1 MEAIAKLT
9 ARKKGTEAVH
19 IIIDTPRGSRNKFK
33 YDETLHLF
41 KLRGVLPAGAVFPF
55 DFGFI
60 PGTGGEDGDPLD
72 ALLLLDEPTFVG
84 CLVQAR
90 LIGVIEAEQTEEGE
104 TVRNDRLIAVAE
116 QSNNHRDVKSINQLS
131 GNLLEEIEHFFV
143 SYNQAKGKSF
153 VTLGR
158 FGPERADKLLTA
170 GIKQQ
175 TTKAKAKGKGAR

>member
-1 MEAIAKLT
+1 MEAIAKIT
-9 ARKKGTEAVH
+9 AREKGTEAVH

-33 YDETLHLF
+33 YDEELHLF

-60 PGTGGEDGDPLD
+60 PDTSGEDGDPLD

-90 LIGVIEAEQTEEGE
+90 LIGVIEAEQTEAGE

-116 QSNNHRDVKSINQLS
+116 HSNNHRDVESIDHLS
-131 GNLLEEIEHFFV
+131 GNLLEEIEYFFV
-143 SYNQAKGKSF
+143 SYNQAKGKQF
-153 VTLGR
+153 VPLGR
-158 FGPERADKLLTA
+158 FGPARAETLLTA
-170 GIKQQ
+170 GIKRSP
-175 TTKAKAKGKGAR
+175 KAAKAKGKGAK